1 MRVAEFEAY
10 VRQLQAFLRRDDVD
24 LNGNVSSMARLA
36 EIDPSLDVPKPP
48 LDIAATGPRT
58 LEVAARTADGINIS
72 VGADVGRLRNSIEL
86 ARNAC
91 RAAGRASGDVELG
104 CYVQVA
110 VIDEHDTSGRRPS
123 GVALTHA
130 RFSGFEPRPT
140 REDVTEAEHREYRH
154 ALETM
159 ESVYRS
165 PRGGVVRKPG
175 AAPGELEFY
184 PRDAASD
191 ELIDRFAIV
200 GSGEYCAERLRE
212 IADLGFERILIGT
225 HTAGVDLEERN
236 TDRIAR
242 EVLPLVGRGRKTTT
256 GGRR

>member
-1 MRVAEFEAY
+1 M
-10 VRQLQAFLRRDDVD
+10 
-24 LNGNVSSMARLA
+24 
-36 EIDPSLDVPKPP
+36 
-48 LDIAATGPRT
+48 
-58 LEVAARTADGINIS
+58 
-72 VGADVGRLRNSIEL
+72 
-86 ARNAC
+86 
-91 RAAGRASGDVELG
+91 
-104 CYVQVA
+104 
-110 VIDEHDTSGRRPS
+110 
-123 GVALTHA
+123 
-130 RFSGFEPRPT
+130 
-140 REDVTEAEHREYRH
+140 TEAEHREYRH